1 MGNALR
7 GGYGEATRASRREKE
22 EQSMALAGAPHYGL
36 SDEELRTI
44 PTVYRSDLFKG
55 KLAVVTG
62 AGSGFGFA
70 IATLFA
76 RLGADLAILG
86 RNEARLARAKAF
98 LQNLGAAVYTEAF
111 NIRDH
116 ERCAAY
122 VANVWR
128 QCGRLD
134 VLINNA
140 GGQFPQAALDFK
152 PKGWTAVIDNNLN
165 GTWYMMQAAA
175 KSWVEHKVPGAIVNI
190 VADFW
195 RGMPGIAHTAA
206 ARAGVAYLSK
216 SVAVEWAPLG
226 IRVNCIAPGV
236 LETSGFAHYPPEG
249 LKTYTQAN
257 PMRRPGDVWDVAEAS
272 VYLAA
277 PSSKFITGEVLTV
290 DGGQQCWGDPWPTG
304 RPDHFRLG

>member
-1 MGNALR
+1 
-7 GGYGEATRASRREKE
+7 
-22 EQSMALAGAPHYGL
+22 MAIEGVRHYGL
-36 SDEELRTI
+36 AEEELRTI
-44 PTVYRSDLFKG
+44 PTVYRPDLFKG
-55 KLAVVTG
+55 KSVAVTG

-86 RNEARLARAKAF
+86 RNADRLARAKEF
-98 LQNLGAAVYTEAF
+98 FESFGVRVYAEDF

-128 QCGRLD
+128 DLGRLD

-140 GGQFPQAALDFK
+140 GGQFPQMALEFK
-152 PKGWTAVIDNNLN
+152 PKGWNAVIDNNLN

-175 KSWVEHKVPGAIVNI
+175 KAWVERKAQGAIVNI

-236 LETSGFAHYPPEG
+236 LETSGFAHYPPQG
-249 LKTYTQAN
+249 LKTYTEAN
-257 PMRRPGDVWDVAEAS
+257 PMRKAGDAWDVAEAC

-277 PSSKFITGEVLTV
+277 PSAKFITGEVLTV

-304 RPDHFRLG
+304 RPEHFKLG

>member
-1 MGNALR
+1 MAMQG
-7 GGYGEATRASRREKE
+7 TR
-22 EQSMALAGAPHYGL
+22 HYGL
-36 SDEELRTI
+36 TDDQLRAM
-44 PTVYRSDLFKG
+44 PTVYRPELFKG
-55 KLAVVTG
+55 KAAVVTG

-86 RNEARLARAKAF
+86 RDEARLAKAKAF
-98 LQNLGAAVYTEAF
+98 FESFGPRVYVEAF
-111 NIRDH
+111 NIREH
-116 ERCAAY
+116 PRCAAF
-122 VANVWR
+122 VVNVWR
-128 QCGRLD
+128 ELGRLD

-140 GGQFPQAALDFK
+140 GGQFPQMALDFK
-152 PKGWTAVIDNNLN
+152 PKGWNAVIDNNLN

-175 KSWVEHKVPGAIVNI
+175 RVWAEHKAPGSIVNI

-206 ARAGVAYLSK
+206 ARAGVTYLSK

-249 LKTYTQAN
+249 LKTYAEAN
-257 PMRRPGDVWDVAEAS
+257 PMKKPGDAWDVAEAC

-277 PSSKFITGEVLTV
+277 PSAKFITGEVLTV

-304 RPDHFRLG
+304 RPEHFKVG

>member
-1 MGNALR
+1 
-7 GGYGEATRASRREKE
+7 
-22 EQSMALAGAPHYGL
+22 MAIEGARHYGL
-36 SDEELRTI
+36 TDDQLRSM
-44 PTVYRSDLFKG
+44 PTVYRPDLFRG
-55 KLAVVTG
+55 KTIVVTG

-70 IATLFA
+70 IATLFS

-86 RNEARLARAKAF
+86 RNEERLARAKAF
-98 LQNLGAAVYTEAF
+98 CESFGARVYSEAF

-116 ERCAAY
+116 ERCTAY
-122 VANVWR
+122 VGNVWR
-128 QCGRLD
+128 ELGRLD

-140 GGQFPQAALDFK
+140 GGQFPQMALDFK
-152 PKGWTAVIDNNLN
+152 PKGWNAVIDNNLN

-175 KSWVEHKVPGAIVNI
+175 TAWVERKSPGAIVNI

-206 ARAGVAYLSK
+206 ARAGVTYLSK

-226 IRVNCIAPGV
+226 IRVNCVAPGV
-236 LETSGFAHYPPEG
+236 LETSGFAHYPPKG
-249 LKTYTQAN
+249 LMTYTEAN
-257 PMRRPGDVWDVAEAS
+257 PMRKPGDVWDVAEAC

-277 PSSKFITGEVLTV
+277 SSAKFITGEVLTV

-304 RPDHFRLG
+304 RPEHFEIG